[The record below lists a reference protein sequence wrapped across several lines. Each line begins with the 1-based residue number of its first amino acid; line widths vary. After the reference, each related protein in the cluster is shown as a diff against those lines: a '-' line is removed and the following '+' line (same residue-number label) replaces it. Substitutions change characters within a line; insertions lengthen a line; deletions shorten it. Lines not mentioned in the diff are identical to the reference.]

1 MTRRHNLRTLDTILA
16 CLLVRDCVAFCLRR
30 LHYGVLLSPTFDC
43 VACFSRFP
51 RFVRSSCCLLSGSVL
66 FLVLVV
72 GCVVCPS
79 VGWFLFC
86 FVLLVVVAVLFC
98 CCSGL
103 LDRTALTSTYHA
115 CTCDAPGSRCF
126 AWYRITF
133 RTTRLLQPGLST
145 GCWPFVFR
153 CWLC

>member
-1 MTRRHNLRTLDTILA
+1 MTRRHNLRTLDALLA
-16 CLLVRDCVAFCLRR
+16 CLLVRDCVALCLRR
-30 LHYGVLLSPTFDC
+30 LQLRRSTISHSWLRCMFFEVSSLRPFVLLSVVWFCSVPGVGRWLRC
-43 VACFSRFP
+43 PSVCWL
-51 RFVRSSCCLLSGSVL
+51 VSVL
-66 FLVLVV
+66 F
-72 GCVVCPS
+72 C
-79 VGWFLFC
+79 
-86 FVLLVVVAVLFC
+86 LLVVVSVLFC

-103 LDRTALTSTYHA
+103 LDRTASTSTYHA

-133 RTTRLLQPGLST
+133 RTTRLFQPGLSS